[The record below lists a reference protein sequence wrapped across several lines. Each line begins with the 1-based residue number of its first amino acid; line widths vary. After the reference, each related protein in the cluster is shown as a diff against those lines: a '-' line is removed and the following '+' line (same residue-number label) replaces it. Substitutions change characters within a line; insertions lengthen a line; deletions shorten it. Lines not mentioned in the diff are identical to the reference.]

1 MKIRKIKKRYKTMF
15 LASSYCTKVKFKKI
29 GTLIKTLSGVFVT
42 YEVRKWFHKKRTD
55 NSIREHKS
63 CE

>member
-1 MKIRKIKKRYKTMF
+1 MF

-42 YEVRKWFHKKRTD
+42 YEVRKWFNKKELTTQYV
-55 NSIREHKS
+55 SIRVASRK
-63 CE
+63 